1 MPQHEQRLESSL
13 TMLGDSPTTRTRRV
27 VSRPDSVCGPAPGHH
42 GKRRFYETQFAFVLL
57 LRRDNQKVALPD
69 GLPIFL

>member
-1 MPQHEQRLESSL
+1 
-13 TMLGDSPTTRTRRV
+13 MLGGFADYEDASCRVRTPFAGRR
-27 VSRPDSVCGPAPGHH
+27 PGIM